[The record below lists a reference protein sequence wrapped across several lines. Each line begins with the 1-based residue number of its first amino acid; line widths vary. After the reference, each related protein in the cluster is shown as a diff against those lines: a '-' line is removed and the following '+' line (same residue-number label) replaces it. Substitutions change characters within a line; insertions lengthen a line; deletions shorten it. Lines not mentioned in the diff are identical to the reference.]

1 MKQSESVEMYLETIF
16 VLQKRRSH
24 VRAVDISEELG
35 VSKPSV
41 SIAIKRLKENGYI
54 DDSGTGHIVLS
65 EKGNELAG
73 RTYEKH
79 QVLKEMFIAIGAD
92 TRLAEETACRMEHVA
107 SMELIEIIKHSLAC
121 GKLSEKH

>member
-16 VLQKRRSH
+16 VLQKRKPY
-24 VRAVDISEELG
+24 VRAVDIAEDLG
-35 VSKPSV
+35 VSKQSV
-41 SIAIKRLKENGYI
+41 SIAIKKLKENGYI

-65 EKGNELAG
+65 EKGNDLAR

-79 QVLKEMFIAIGAD
+79 QILKEMFIAIGAD
-92 TRLAEETACRMEHVA
+92 ACLAEETACRMEHVA

>member
-41 SIAIKRLKENGYI
+41 SIAIKKLKEHGYI

-92 TRLAEETACRMEHVA
+92 ACLAEETACRMEHVA
-107 SMELIEIIKHSLAC
+107 SMELIEIIKHSLEC

>member
-41 SIAIKRLKENGYI
+41 SIAVKKLKENGYI

-65 EKGNELAG
+65 EKGNELAR